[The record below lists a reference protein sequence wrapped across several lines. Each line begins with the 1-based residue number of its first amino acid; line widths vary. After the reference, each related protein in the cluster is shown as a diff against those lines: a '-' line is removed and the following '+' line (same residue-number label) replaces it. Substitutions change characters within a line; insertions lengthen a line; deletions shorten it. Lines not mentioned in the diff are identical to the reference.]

1 MAHDTLLKMARLDSM
16 SISFHKDK
24 VEVSYLLDRALGSV
38 EIMLDIRN
46 QTVTLSQDMQLVCD
60 RKWTTE
66 ALINILKNASECSE
80 ESREIIVDCGENPI
94 YQWISVTNKGKGLK
108 RTLAGLFCRFENT
121 NKENGYGIGLPLA
134 LSIMRA
140 QNGEIE
146 VQSDGI
152 SETTFI
158 MKFYK

>member
-1 MAHDTLLKMARLDSM
+1 M
-16 SISFHKDK
+16 
-24 VEVSYLLDRALGSV
+24 
-38 EIMLDIRN
+38 
-46 QTVTLSQDMQLVCD
+46 
-60 RKWTTE
+60 
-66 ALINILKNASECSE
+66 
-80 ESREIIVDCGENPI
+80 DCGENPI

-108 RTLAGLFCRFENT
+108 KQQLAGLFCRFENT